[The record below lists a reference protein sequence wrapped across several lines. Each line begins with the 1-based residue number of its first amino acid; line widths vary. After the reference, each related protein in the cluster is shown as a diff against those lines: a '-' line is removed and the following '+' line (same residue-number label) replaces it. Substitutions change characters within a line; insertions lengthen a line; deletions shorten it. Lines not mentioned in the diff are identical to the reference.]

1 MSRYLSF
8 HQGELDVQA
17 MANESA
23 IALRNGQVI
32 SSNILPGAIPFI
44 AQQNMLVV
52 SSVDPKGLPWSSV
65 LFGTPGFIQAN
76 NSGALL
82 LDTSKMLINEH
93 DPLWRN
99 ILNNPQVGVL
109 AIELSTRRRFRV
121 NGRIQ
126 NISNEIEGVANN
138 EKQTLANSLFEIIV
152 QQAYPNCP
160 KFIQRRNLKIEDQ
173 AYSEKLPKPLTGNAL
188 TPEIIDV
195 ISQSDSFFVSSASIL
210 KGKNEHSVDA
220 SHRGGFP
227 GFIKVLENNRLLIP
241 DYQGNSMFNTLGNIH
256 VYPKAGII
264 IVDFENSRV
273 LQLSGSAKILWNQQ
287 DDTNHSSGTKRFW
300 ELSVEK
306 WQETQIPKG
315 VNWNFQDYSP
325 HNPRELKVKELKAKE
340 GEGNSEIKSAI
351 DANGKM
357 ALRISQV
364 AKKSER
370 INLYQLRAQEGAAL
384 PIFEAGAHLPVE
396 VTLNSGKQVLRHYSI
411 LSSTQEKRFY
421 EIAIQNEKQGRGGS
435 KALHQQLAHNSVVTV
450 LPPKSEFS
458 LLPNHQHV
466 VLIAGGIGIT
476 PILSMLRAL
485 VEKNASFEIHYTA
498 KTEADLAFKKEVQV
512 LAGPKAHFYTSQG
525 KQAKRLDLQHLIK
538 NTQAHSHVYMCG
550 PLRMISQVRELANEH
565 NWPESHVHFESF
577 GVVSQPNDKAI
588 EISLKKS
595 NQVIMVDPNQTI
607 LDALMDE
614 NISVPFDCKRGECG
628 MCATTVLKGEADHR
642 DVYLN
647 KTEQAQQM
655 CVCVSR
661 AKGEKLTLDL

>member
-1 MSRYLSF
+1 MSHYLSF

-32 SSNILPGAIPFI
+32 SSNILPGAMPFI

-52 SSVDPKGLPWSSV
+52 SSVDQKGLPWSSV
-65 LFGTPGFIQAN
+65 LFGTPGFIKAT

-99 ILNNPQVGVL
+99 ILHNAQVGIL

-126 NISNEIEGVANN
+126 NISKEGQCADCEAASLTN
-138 EKQTLANSLFEIIV
+138 QLFEITV

-160 KFIQRRNLKIEDQ
+160 KFIQRRNLKIEEHS
-173 AYSEKLPKPLTGNAL
+173 YLEVLPKPLMGNEL
-188 TPEIIDV
+188 TPELIDV
-195 ISQSDSFFVSSASIL
+195 ISQSDSFFVSSASL
-210 KGKNEHSVDA
+210 TKEKNEHNVDA

-227 GFIKVLENNRLLIP
+227 GFIKVLSNSRLLIP

-264 IVDFENSRV
+264 IVDFDNSRV
-273 LQLSGSAKILWNQQ
+273 LQLSGNANILWDQQ

-306 WQETQIPKG
+306 WQETKIPKG

-325 HNPRELKVKELKAKE
+325 HNPRELKVKELEVK
-340 GEGNSEIKSAI
+340 GEIKSAI
-351 DANGKM
+351 DANGRM
-357 ALRISQV
+357 ALRVSQV
-364 AKKSER
+364 TKKTKR
-370 INLYQLRAQEGAAL
+370 INVYQLQAQEGTVL
-384 PIFEAGAHLPVE
+384 PAFEAGAHLPIE
-396 VTLNSGKQVLRHYSI
+396 VTLDNGKNVMRHYSI
-411 LSSTQEKRFY
+411 LSSSQENRFY
-421 EIAIQNEKQGRGGS
+421 EIAIQNEEQGRGGS
-435 KALHQQLAHNSVVTV
+435 KALHQQLRLSRVVNV
-450 LPPKSEFS
+450 LPPKNEFS
-458 LLPNHQHV
+458 LTPNNQHV

-476 PILSMLRAL
+476 PILSMLREL
-485 VEKNASFEIHYTA
+485 VDKNASFEIHYTA
-498 KTEADLAFKKEVQV
+498 KSEAELAFKKEVQA
-512 LAGPKAHFYTSQG
+512 LAGSKAHFYTSQG
-525 KQAKRLDLQHLIK
+525 KQVKRLDLQYLIK
-538 NTQAHSHVYMCG
+538 NSHAHSHVYMCG
-550 PLRMISQVRELANEH
+550 PIRMISQVRELATEH

-577 GVVSQPNDKAI
+577 GAASQPNDKAI

-607 LDALMDE
+607 LDALMDK

-628 MCATTVLKGEADHR
+628 MCATTVLSGEADHR

-647 KTEQAQQM
+647 KTEQAQQV